1 MAKQI
6 DDVKV
11 TLGKKIRVANQ
22 DQKSNENE
30 IYVAIQV
37 EDESGDNERCLLFT
51 ESELNAIETVKFN
64 FAYENMKPGRLYSAN
79 LDKKDTYL
87 VKLDDNSNNSLYRV
101 SPSQLKAAEE
111 RAKRNPED
119 LTKKG
124 FITNLLD

>member
-30 IYVAIQV
+30 IYIAIQV

-51 ESELNAIETVKFN
+51 EAELDAIETVKFN
-64 FAYENMKPGRLYSAN
+64 FAYDNMKPGRLYCAN

-87 VKLDDNSNNSLYRV
+87 VKLDDDSNNSLYRV